1 MAIREIRYNVTP
13 SGVIPAY
20 HLWGGVQN
28 EDNATNVVYV
38 FDSAYLSTL
47 GTLDNLRFRI
57 DFNSASAGYEPSENL
72 TLNNSRIERAIPQ
85 RMTQYGGQME
95 CTLVISRIIPENLP
109 EVSEVIL
116 QIPSIVFFTASGK
129 QSARFDKNL
138 SAYEEHIAQ
147 KIAEINNA
155 STEIDNK
162 LKEAETAAE
171 NASGSAAGAATEAT
185 NAANAA
191 STALNASSFAMKDA
205 KSANEAKKQA
215 QDSALVAENML
226 TLTTAEASKAETA
239 ANDAGKACVA
249 AQDAA
254 KSIRIY
260 NPASINKHYS
270 DFIAGTISASGVITE
285 EYNGGS
291 TQYFIKQYLEAGT
304 YLYRTNYN
312 VAGVASR
319 RCFRYDENGAY
330 LGSIVCE
337 VVTDL
342 GNGREIDKF
351 TLPEGRII
359 ALRVGY
365 IDDTDDFMI
374 IEGSTPEDWSNEY
387 VPYYPEQTK
396 VADDINFGN
405 SMKEENDVLWG
416 KSIAVEGDSIC
427 AGNNIVGGYSR
438 WLQYEHNMTV
448 YNSAVGGSPITNVSG
463 KPHIISEAIANMQAG
478 CDYYIFNGGYNDRTL
493 NVTVGELVDGFPLKD
508 ADNDTITTD
517 TLAGAMEY
525 ACRDLVTIHNGA
537 KCGFIFCHNRYSLND
552 DYNTKYR
559 AIMKSACEKWGV
571 PYLDLQE
578 QVPPFAMIQSLA
590 NKYTQSQDGT
600 HPNWEGYEKY
610 YVPKIV
616 AWLKTL

>member
-1 MAIREIRYNVTP
+1 MEIGGNYMAK
-13 SGVIPAY
+13 
-20 HLWGGVQN
+20 
-28 EDNATNVVYV
+28 
-38 FDSAYLSTL
+38 
-47 GTLDNLRFRI
+47 
-57 DFNSASAGYEPSENL
+57 
-72 TLNNSRIERAIPQ
+72 
-85 RMTQYGGQME
+85 
-95 CTLVISRIIPENLP
+95 II
-109 EVSEVIL
+109 
-116 QIPSIVFFTASGK
+116 Q
-129 QSARFDKNL
+129 
-138 SAYEEHIAQ
+138 
-147 KIAEINNA
+147 EINLEVAKPNLFQAIVAKQNDYGSRFLKVTFVNNGEKINIDATLTATINA
-155 STEIDNK
+155 ERPDGASKRFGAVVNNDGTVTAPLTGWMLELQGLVSCDISVITSDGK
-162 LKEAETAAE
+162 LTTTDFSI
-171 NASGSAAGAATEAT
+171 NV
-185 NAANAA
+185 
-191 STALNASSFAMKDA
+191 
-205 KSANEAKKQA
+205 NEAA
-215 QDSALVAENML
+215 CSDGDISDDDNYNILNVL
-226 TLTTAEASKAETA
+226 TK
-239 ANDAGKACVA
+239 
-249 AQDAA
+249 
-254 KSIRIY
+254 Y

-270 DFIAGTISASGVITE
+270 GFIAGTVSASGVITE
-285 EYNGGS
+285 AYNGGS

-312 VAGVASR
+312 AAGVASR
-319 RCFRYDENGAY
+319 RCYRYDENGAY

-337 VVTDL
+337 VVTEL
-342 GNGREIDKF
+342 GSGREIDKF

-359 ALRVGY
+359 ALCVGY
-365 IDDTDDFMI
+365 INDTDDFMV
-374 IEGSTPEDWSNEY
+374 IEGSTAEDWSNEY
-387 VPYYPEQTK
+387 VSYYPEETTI
-396 VADDINFGN
+396 ADDINFSN
-405 SMKEENDVLWG
+405 SMKADNDILWG

-448 YNSAVGGSPITNVSG
+448 FNTAVGGSPITNVSG

-478 CDYYIFNGGYNDRTL
+478 CDYYIFNGGYNDRAL

-508 ADNDTITTD
+508 TDNDTITTD

-552 DYNTKYR
+552 DYNTKYK

-590 NKYTQSQDGT
+590 DKYTQSQDGT